1 MFWAEWFTL
10 SETCDPRTGE
20 TVLLLPFQHPRRI
33 LDVSLHWL
41 QRWRRK
47 PCISDAVLQLVMV
60 VLLIITADGQGSGS
74 EVGCVGDEFEADL
87 CTVKGCLS
95 CAFII
100 YKLYVM

>member
-1 MFWAEWFTL
+1 ME
-10 SETCDPRTGE
+10 
-20 TVLLLPFQHPRRI
+20 
-33 LDVSLHWL
+33 
-41 QRWRRK
+41 
-47 PCISDAVLQLVMV
+47 PCISAAVLQLVMV

-100 YKLYVM
+100 Y